1 MVPKMLENVEPN
13 EDSNE
18 NLLTFIY
25 SILLLDTKALV
36 ITVPIVQFVT
46 KARLMPTDNL
56 RQSDQMQFLAWK
68 HR

>member
-13 EDSNE
+13 EDSNK

-56 RQSDQMQFLAWK
+56 RQLD
-68 HR
+68 